1 MAMTATLVEL
11 LSYLEKLSPNT
22 EVKIDGDHDHCLE
35 KVASI
40 HAADVNSITFF
51 SDDRLREQLNQCQA
65 GAVILH
71 PRNCDAFA
79 GNKLVVANPLLA
91 FAQIAERFNA
101 GPVMDAGV
109 HHSAVV
115 DESVSMD
122 DGVSIAANVVIGANT
137 HLGTDVV
144 VGAGTTIGRNCRIGS
159 GTTLD
164 PRVTIYDDCQLG
176 QRCRISA
183 GAVIGGSGFGYVQ
196 DGHRWRPVP
205 QLAGVRIGSDV
216 DIGANTTVD
225 CGALDDTVIED
236 HVKIDDQVHIAH
248 NCFIGA
254 YTIIAGFSGIAGS
267 SRIGKRCMLGG
278 RVSVMDHVVVTD
290 DVIVEGTSFISK
302 SVSKPGLYSS
312 IVTAQEAGVWKRNS
326 ARLHRLDGMAKRLR
340 ALEKKFEE

>member
-1 MAMTATLVEL
+1 MAATLVEL
-11 LSYLEKLSPNT
+11 CGYLQELSPDT
-22 EVKIDGDHDHCLE
+22 DVRIDGNQDHRVE

-40 HAADVNSITFF
+40 HTADDSCITFY
-51 SDDRLREQLNQCQA
+51 SDDRLREQLNRCRA

-71 PRNCDAFA
+71 PSNGDAFS

-101 GPVMDAGV
+101 GPVANAGV
-109 HHSAVV
+109 HESAVV
-115 DESVSMD
+115 DESVTMEA
-122 DGVSIAANVVIGANT
+122 GVSIAANAVISANT

-144 VGAGTTIGRNCRIGS
+144 VGAGTTIGRNCTIGS
-159 GTTLD
+159 NTTLD
-164 PRVTIYDDCQLG
+164 PRVTIYDDCKLG

-183 GAVIGGSGFGYVQ
+183 GAVIGGPGFGYVQ
-196 DGHRWRPVP
+196 DGPRWRPVP
-205 QLAGVRIGSDV
+205 QLAGVRVGNDV
-216 DIGANTTVD
+216 DIGANSTVD
-225 CGALDDTVIED
+225 CGALDDTIIED

-267 SRIGKRCMLGG
+267 SRIGKRCMFGG
-278 RVSVMDHVVVTD
+278 RVSIMDHVVVTD

-312 IVTAQEAGVWKRNS
+312 IVTAQEAGLWKRNS
-326 ARLHRLDGMAKRLR
+326 ARLHRLDGLAKRLR
-340 ALEKKFEE
+340 ALERKFEK